1 HSFPSLLAAKSLE
14 ADKAARPAVPA
25 ATRLRPPPPAMVGV
39 AAGFAFAPAVSRVPY
54 RPGAVCHASGPSS
67 SARFPA
73 RPWARTRGP
82 ARLVVVARYSYENEE
97 DEDEEELGGGGWGR
111 RDRGPD
117 PDYDPALDIEQIE
130 SSTVRLL
137 DEQKR
142 MVGVVS
148 VNEAVQIADD
158 NGLILAILSLDGDPP
173 VLRLF
178 EERDYKKHRYEQQKK
193 KKIQQ
198 KRSIAKRMGLKEL
211 KMGYNIDVHDYS
223 VRLKAARK
231 FLKAGDKVK
240 IIVNL
245 KGRENLYKKEAIE
258 LLRRFQTDVGELA
271 TEESKNFAERNIY
284 LVLVPNKIA
293 IQKEQDGLNKKDTAK
308 EERDLADSDEPLTEQ
323 LEESKEPEAE
333 VSANV

>member
-1 HSFPSLLAAKSLE
+1 
-14 ADKAARPAVPA
+14 
-25 ATRLRPPPPAMVGV
+25 MVGV
-39 AAGFAFAPAVSRVPY
+39 AFAPAVSRAPY
-54 RPGAVCHASGPSS
+54 RPGAVSNASGPSS

-73 RPWARTRGP
+73 RPWARVPAP
-82 ARLVVVARYSYENEE
+82 ARLVVVARYSSSYESDGEE
-97 DEDEEELGGGGWGR
+97 DEEALGGGGWGR

-117 PDYDPALDIEQIE
+117 PDSDPALDIERIE

-158 NGLILAILSLDGDPP
+158 NDLILAILSLDGDPP

-198 KRSIAKRMGLKEL
+198 KRSVAKRMGLKEL

-258 LLRRFQTDVGELA
+258 LLRRFQNDVA
-271 TEESKNFAERNIY
+271 S
-284 LVLVPNKIA
+284 
-293 IQKEQDGLNKKDTAK
+293 DGRK
-308 EERDLADSDEPLTEQ
+308 
-323 LEESKEPEAE
+323 
-333 VSANV
+333 

>member
-1 HSFPSLLAAKSLE
+1 
-14 ADKAARPAVPA
+14 
-25 ATRLRPPPPAMVGV
+25 MVGV
-39 AAGFAFAPAVSRVPY
+39 AAGFAFAPAVSRAPY
-54 RPGAVCHASGPSS
+54 RPGAVSNASGPPSS

-73 RPWARTRGP
+73 RPWAP
-82 ARLVVVARYSYENEE
+82 ARLVVVARYSSSPSYESDEEE
-97 DEDEEELGGGGWGR
+97 DEEALGGGGWGR

-117 PDYDPALDIEQIE
+117 PDSDPALDIERIE

-148 VNEAVQIADD
+148 VSEAVQIADD
-158 NGLILAILSLDGDPP
+158 NDLILAILSLDGDPP

-198 KRSIAKRMGLKEL
+198 KRSVAKRMGLKEL

-258 LLRRFQTDVGELA
+258 LLRRFQNDVGE
-271 TEESKNFAERNIY
+271 
-284 LVLVPNKIA
+284 VMCC
-293 IQKEQDGLNKKDTAK
+293 
-308 EERDLADSDEPLTEQ
+308 
-323 LEESKEPEAE
+323 
-333 VSANV
+333 

>member
-1 HSFPSLLAAKSLE
+1 
-14 ADKAARPAVPA
+14 
-25 ATRLRPPPPAMVGV
+25 MVGL
-39 AAGFAFAPAVSRVPY
+39 AAGFAFAPAACRVAY
-54 RPGAVCHASGPSS
+54 RPGTVLQGCATSS
-67 SARFPA
+67 SARSPA
-73 RPWARTRGP
+73 RPWAWMRARSK
-82 ARLVVVARYSYENEE
+82 ARLLVVARYSSSYDNEE
-97 DEDEEELGGGGWGR
+97 EEDEEELGGGGWGR
-111 RDRGPD
+111 RDRGPE

-158 NGLILAILSLDGDPP
+158 NDLILAILSLDGDPP

-178 EERDYKKHRYEQQKK
+178 EEKDYKKHKYEQQKK

-198 KRSIAKRMGLKEL
+198 KRSVAKRMGLKEL
-211 KMGYNIDVHDYS
+211 KMGYNIDVHDYT

-240 IIVNL
+240 IMVNL

-258 LLRRFQTDVGELA
+258 LIRRFQNDVGELA
-271 TEESKNFAERNIY
+271 TEESKNFMERNIY
-284 LVLVPNKIA
+284 VVLVPNKIA
-293 IQKEQDGLNKKDTAK
+293 IQKEQDELNKNDTVK
-308 EERDLADSDEPLTEQ
+308 EEKDQMENQLDGDEPLTEN
-323 LEESKEPEAE
+323 LAESKEPEAE
-333 VSANV
+333 VSASV

>member
-1 HSFPSLLAAKSLE
+1 
-14 ADKAARPAVPA
+14 
-25 ATRLRPPPPAMVGV
+25 MVGV
-39 AAGFAFAPAVSRVPY
+39 AAGFAFAAPSVSRVSY
-54 RPGAVCHASGPSS
+54 RSGAVIQASAPSS
-67 SARFPA
+67 SARFRA
-73 RPWARTRGP
+73 RPWRWARTGAR
-82 ARLVVVARYSYENEE
+82 ARLVVVARYSAYENEE
-97 DEDEEELGGGGWGR
+97 EEEEDEEGFGGGGGGWGR

-117 PDYDPALDIEQIE
+117 PDYDPALDIERIE

-137 DEQKR
+137 DEQKQ

-148 VNEAVQIADD
+148 VSEAVQIAENND
-158 NGLILAILSLDGDPP
+158 LILAILSLDGDPP

-178 EERDYKKHRYEQQKK
+178 EEKDYKKHKYEQQKK

-198 KRSIAKRMGLKEL
+198 KRSVAKRMGLKEL
-211 KMGYNIDVHDYS
+211 KMGYNIDIHDYS

-240 IIVNL
+240 IMVNL

-258 LLRRFQTDVGELA
+258 LIRRFQNDVGELA

-284 LVLVPNKIA
+284 VVLVPNKIA
-293 IQKEQDGLNKKDTAK
+293 IQKEQDELNKKDTVK
-308 EERDLADSDEPLTEQ
+308 EDSDSDEPLIEQ

>member
-1 HSFPSLLAAKSLE
+1 
-14 ADKAARPAVPA
+14 
-25 ATRLRPPPPAMVGV
+25 MVGV
-39 AAGFAFAPAVSRVPY
+39 AAGFAFAPAVSRAPY
-54 RPGAVCHASGPSS
+54 RPGAVSNASGPPSS

-73 RPWARTRGP
+73 RPWAP
-82 ARLVVVARYSYENEE
+82 ARLVVVARYSSSPSYESDEEE
-97 DEDEEELGGGGWGR
+97 DEEALGGGGWGR

-117 PDYDPALDIEQIE
+117 PDSDPALDIERIE

-148 VNEAVQIADD
+148 VSEAVQIADD
-158 NGLILAILSLDGDPP
+158 NDLILAILSLDGDPP

-198 KRSIAKRMGLKEL
+198 KRSVAKRMGLKEL

-258 LLRRFQTDVGELA
+258 LLRRFQNDVGELA
-271 TEESKNFAERNIY
+271 TEESKNFVERNIY
-284 LVLVPNKIA
+284 VVLVPNKIA
-293 IQKEQDGLNKKDTAK
+293 IQKEQDELNRKDTAK
-308 EERDLADSDEPLTEQ
+308 EEKDQSDGDDELLTEQ

>member
-1 HSFPSLLAAKSLE
+1 
-14 ADKAARPAVPA
+14 
-25 ATRLRPPPPAMVGV
+25 MVGL
-39 AAGFAFAPAVSRVPY
+39 AAGFAFAPAACRVAY
-54 RPGAVCHASGPSS
+54 RPGTVLQGCATSS
-67 SARFPA
+67 SARSPA
-73 RPWARTRGP
+73 RPWAWMRARSK
-82 ARLVVVARYSYENEE
+82 ARLLVVARYSSSYDNEE
-97 DEDEEELGGGGWGR
+97 EEDEEELGGGGWGR
-111 RDRGPD
+111 RDRGPE

-158 NGLILAILSLDGDPP
+158 NDLILAILSLDGDPP

-178 EERDYKKHRYEQQKK
+178 EEKDYKKHKYEQQKK

-198 KRSIAKRMGLKEL
+198 KRSVAKRMGLKEL
-211 KMGYNIDVHDYS
+211 KMGYNIDVHDYT

-240 IIVNL
+240 IMVNL

-258 LLRRFQTDVGELA
+258 LIRRFQNDVGEKLLQALNFVIKFQLA
-271 TEESKNFAERNIY
+271 TEESKNFMERNIY
-284 LVLVPNKIA
+284 VVLVPNKIA
-293 IQKEQDGLNKKDTAK
+293 IQKEQDELNKNDTVK
-308 EERDLADSDEPLTEQ
+308 EEKDQMENQLDGDEPLTEN
-323 LEESKEPEAE
+323 LAESKEPEAE
-333 VSANV
+333 VSASV

>member
-1 HSFPSLLAAKSLE
+1 
-14 ADKAARPAVPA
+14 
-25 ATRLRPPPPAMVGV
+25 MVGV
-39 AAGFAFAPAVSRVPY
+39 AAGFAFSPVVSRSRVPY

-67 SARFPA
+67 SARSPA
-73 RPWARTRGP
+73 KPWARAP
-82 ARLVVVARYSYENEE
+82 ARLVVVARYSPSYE
-97 DEDEEELGGGGWGR
+97 DEEEEEEEEELGGGGWGR

-178 EERDYKKHRYEQQKK
+178 EEKDYKKHRYEQQKK

-231 FLKAGDKVK
+231 FLKASDKVK

-284 LVLVPNKIA
+284 VVLVPNKIA

-308 EERDLADSDEPLTEQ
+308 EEKDLSNIDEPLTEQ